1 MTIFVDADSC
11 PRPARELV
19 VRTVKRWPLK
29 AVFAANRPIPLET
42 GPGIVMEVCPPG
54 EGSADNRIMEL
65 VRQGDLVITRDVP
78 LASRLVEKAIL
89 AIDDRGRVF
98 TRDNIRQY
106 LSLRN
111 FTVGLVESGQGMERT
126 ASYGRRELKSFAD
139 SLDREL
145 RRLLG

>member
-11 PRPARELV
+11 PRPVRELV
-19 VRTVKRWPLK
+19 IRTVKRRSIR

-42 GPGIVMEVCPPG
+42 GPEIVMEVCPPG
-54 EGSADNRIMEL
+54 ESSADNRIVEL
-65 VRQGDLVITRDVP
+65 VRQGDMVITRDVP

-106 LSLRN
+106 LSLRD
-111 FTVGLVESGQGMERT
+111 FTVGLAESGLGIERV
-126 ASYGRRELKSFAD
+126 ASYGKREFKSFAD